1 MTERELAEILRRNPD
16 IRVVGDSAPEPQP
29 AAATTSAKNSALT
42 RKFLAYWRAL
52 DGPALTPE
60 LRFDPAR
67 RWRFDFAHEPTRIAV
82 ELNGGVWSNGRHTRG
97 TGYLRDRE
105 KINAAQLA
113 GWHVF
118 ELGTGQVSA
127 ATVRQ
132 IIEFIRSQEAQ
143 HE

>member
-16 IRVVGDSAPEPQP
+16 IRVAGDSAPEPQP

-42 RKFLAYWRAL
+42 RKFLAYWRAF

-67 RWRFDFAHEPTRIAV
+67 RWRFDFAHEATRVAI
-82 ELNGGVWSNGRHTRG
+82 EINGGVWTSGRHTRG
-97 TGYLRDRE
+97 QGYLRDRE
-105 KINAAQLA
+105 KINEAILA
-113 GWHVF
+113 GWRVF

-143 HE
+143 

>member
-16 IRVVGDSAPEPQP
+16 ISVAGDNVQPPAPASAG
-29 AAATTSAKNSALT
+29 ATASAKNSGLAQ
-42 RKFLAYWRAL
+42 KFLAYWRAL
-52 DGPALTPE
+52 DGPPLTQE
-60 LRFDPAR
+60 LRFDPVR
-67 RWRFDFAHEPTRIAV
+67 RWRFDFAHEATRTAI

-97 TGYLRDRE
+97 AGYLRDRE
-105 KINAAQLA
+105 KINEAQLA

-132 IIEFIRSQEAQ
+132 IIDFIRSQEAQ
-143 HE
+143 